1 VLAGDDTFFEEQTE
15 ASEVKARIIEKYF
28 DSWARIIVNA
38 PTYRDKPL
46 GYVDLYCGPGRYED
60 GRKSTPLL
68 VLDKA
73 RANPQLR
80 DRLVTF
86 FNDENPTFVEK
97 LKVEIAQIPG
107 IENLKYQPIVTCSPV
122 GPGTTQPIAHHGAM
136 ATFTFIDPFG
146 YTGLTRQLIAD
157 VTKNWGSD
165 CVFFFNY
172 NRINQALVNDAFVKH
187 MQALF
192 GQGVAD
198 ELYNKLNEISRT
210 ATARVPQQRENLIL
224 DRLAYTISQVS
235 GPYVLPF
242 MFRKG
247 ARTSHSIVFVTKHPL
262 GYEVMKDIM
271 YKESTSHDGGIASF
285 GYSDAD
291 RNTPYLNMFAF
302 AWEDFKTALCTKFA
316 DQTLPMAEIYR
327 RHNVGTPYIARNYK
341 KALSELEAEA
351 RITAFPA
358 AADRK
363 MGAGRKR
370 TFGDKVLV
378 TFSARSK

>member
-1 VLAGDDTFFEEQTE
+1 MVADGSFFEEQTE

-28 DSWARIIVNA
+28 DGWARIIVNA
-38 PTYRDKPL
+38 PTYTGRPL
-46 GYVDLYCGPGRYED
+46 GYVDLYCGPGRYGD

-73 RANPQLR
+73 IANLQLR

-86 FNDENPTFVEK
+86 FNDENPDYVAK
-97 LKVEIAQIPG
+97 LKAEIAQIPG
-107 IENLKYQPIVTCSPV
+107 IQNLKHRPVVTCSPV
-122 GPGTTQPIAHHGAM
+122 SPSTTQPIAHHGPI

-146 YTGLTRQLIAD
+146 YTGLTRQLISD

-192 GQGVAD
+192 GQQIAD
-198 ELYNKLNEISRT
+198 ELYGRLNEISN
-210 ATARVPQQRENLIL
+210 AGGGRVPQQRESLIL
-224 DRLAYTISQVS
+224 DRLAHTISQVS

-247 ARTSHSIVFVTKHPL
+247 TRTSHSIVFVTKHPL
-262 GYEVMKDIM
+262 GYQVMKDIM
-271 YKESTSHDGGIASF
+271 YKESTSHDGGIASL

-291 RNTPYLNMFAF
+291 KNTPYLNMFAF
-302 AWEDFKTALCTKFA
+302 AWEDFKTALCAKYAGQALRMT
-316 DQTLPMAEIYR
+316 DIHRL
-327 RHNVGTPYIARNYK
+327 HNVGTPYIARNYK
-341 KALSELEAEA
+341 KALTELEREG
-351 RITAFPA
+351 RIFALPA
-358 AADRK
+358 AADRPN
-363 MGAGRKR
+363 GAGGR

-378 TFSARSK
+378 TFPARSK

>member
-1 VLAGDDTFFEEQTE
+1 VAADDTFFEEQTE

-38 PTYRDKPL
+38 QTYRGKPL

-68 VLDKA
+68 ILDKA
-73 RANPQLR
+73 LANPQLR

-86 FNDENPTFVEK
+86 FNDENPAYVAK
-97 LKVEIAQIPG
+97 LSAEIAQIPG
-107 IENLKYQPIVTCSPV
+107 IQNLKHQPIVTCSPV
-122 GPGTTQPIAHHGAM
+122 GPSTIQPIAHHGPI

-172 NRINQALVNDAFVKH
+172 NRINQALANNVFVKH

-192 GQGVAD
+192 GREIAD
-198 ELYNKLNEISRT
+198 ELYGKLNELSS
-210 ATARVPQQRENLIL
+210 AGGWRVPQQRENLIL

-242 MFRKG
+242 MFRKRV
-247 ARTSHSIVFVTKHPL
+247 RTSHSIVFVTKHPL
-262 GYEVMKDIM
+262 GYQVMKDIM
-271 YKESTSHDGGIASF
+271 YKESTSHDGGIASL

-291 RNTPYLNMFAF
+291 KNTPYLNMFAF
-302 AWEDFKTALCTKFA
+302 AWEDFKTGLCTKFA
-316 DQTLPMAEIYR
+316 NQALRMLEIYQ

-341 KALSELEAEA
+341 KALNELEIEG

-358 AADRK
+358 AADRPN
-363 MGAGRKR
+363 GAGGRR
-370 TFGDKVLV
+370 TFGDPVLV
-378 TFSARSK
+378 TFPSRSK

>member
-1 VLAGDDTFFEEQTE
+1 MAGDDTFFEEQTE

-28 DSWARIIVNA
+28 DSWARILVNA
-38 PTYRDKPL
+38 PTYRGKPL

-73 RANPQLR
+73 LANPQLR

-86 FNDENPTFVEK
+86 FNDENPAYVGK
-97 LKVEIAQIPG
+97 LKAEIAQIPG
-107 IENLKYQPIVTCSPV
+107 IQNLKHRPVVTCSPV
-122 GPGTTQPIAHHGAM
+122 GPGTTQPIAHHGPL

-192 GQGVAD
+192 GQEVAG
-198 ELYNKLNEISRT
+198 ELYDKLNEISRT
-210 ATARVPQQRENLIL
+210 ATARVPQQRETLIL
-224 DRLAYTISQVS
+224 DRLAHTISQVS

-262 GYEVMKDIM
+262 GYKVMKDIM
-271 YKESTSHDGGIASF
+271 YNESTSHDGGIASF

-302 AWEDFKTALCTKFA
+302 AWEDFKTALCAKFA
-316 DQTLPMAEIYR
+316 GKTIRMVDIYR
-327 RHNVGTPYIARNYK
+327 QHNVGTPYLARNYK
-341 KALSELEAEA
+341 KALNELENER
-351 RITAFPA
+351 RIAALPT
-358 AADRK
+358 AADRS
-363 MGAGRKR
+363 MVAGGRR
-370 TFGDKVLV
+370 SFGDAVLV
-378 TFSARSK
+378 TFPARSK

>member
-1 VLAGDDTFFEEQTE
+1 MAGDDTFFEEQTE

-38 PTYRDKPL
+38 PTYRGKLL

-68 VLDKA
+68 VLEKA
-73 RANPQLR
+73 LANPPLR

-86 FNDENPTFVEK
+86 FNDENPAYVAK
-97 LKVEIAQIPG
+97 LQAEITQIPG
-107 IENLKYQPIVTCSPV
+107 IQNLKHQPVVTCSPV
-122 GPGTTQPIAHHGAM
+122 GPGTTQPIAHHGPL

-192 GQGVAD
+192 GQDVAG
-198 ELYNKLNEISRT
+198 ELYDKLNEISRT
-210 ATARVPQQRENLIL
+210 GTARVPQQRETLIL

-262 GYEVMKDIM
+262 GYKVMKDIM

-302 AWEDFKTALCTKFA
+302 AWEDFKTALCAKFA
-316 DQTLPMAEIYR
+316 DQTLRMVEVFR
-327 RHNVGTPYIARNYK
+327 RHNVGTPYIDRNYK
-341 KALSELEAEA
+341 KALNELEAEG

-358 AADRK
+358 AADRN
-363 MGAGRKR
+363 MGAGGR

-378 TFSARSK
+378 TFPARSK